1 MAELFDSYLEH
12 AIGDT
17 PLVPLKSISSPSSG
31 QVWLK
36 LESGNP
42 TGSYK
47 DRMAYAVFKNA
58 FERGDITTGSR
69 LVEYTGG
76 STGTSLAH
84 IASRTGVQFIAVSSD
99 AFAQSKIDSMLAY
112 GAEVITIPSEDQKI
126 TPDLIAA
133 MREKAYAI
141 AEEPNTHY
149 ADQFGSPDVI
159 EGYVPMGQ
167 EIANQIGTSIDV
179 FCAAVGT
186 GGAFT
191 GTAKGLH
198 QAGHQ
203 PDLIGLEP
211 LQSPFLTTGEGG
223 PHRIEGIGLGFTP
236 PFLNLNQ
243 CSEIRAI
250 DQNDAFH
257 MCRRLAT
264 EEGILCGPSTGLNVS
279 AAFAIA
285 SERGPDTVVVTLGCD
300 HGSKYFTSDRS

>member
-1 MAELFDSYLEH
+1 MEELSDPYLEH
-12 AIGDT
+12 AIGGT
-17 PLVPLKSISSPSSG
+17 PLIPLKNLTPASSG

-58 FERGDITTGSR
+58 FTRGDIKTGSR
-69 LVEYTGG
+69 MVEYTGG

-84 IASRTGVQFIAVSSD
+84 IAARSGIQFIAVSSD
-99 AFAQSKIDSMLAY
+99 AFAQSKIDAMLAY
-112 GAEVITIPSEDQKI
+112 GAEVTLIPSKDGKI

-133 MREKAYAI
+133 MREKAYTI
-141 AEEPNTHY
+141 AEEPDTHY

-159 EGYVPMGQ
+159 EGYMPMGQ
-167 EIANQIGTSIDV
+167 EIAYQIGASIDV
-179 FCAAVGT
+179 FCAGVGT
-186 GGAFT
+186 SGAFT

-203 PDLIGLEP
+203 PDLVGLEP

-236 PFLNLNQ
+236 PFLDLDQ
-243 CSEIRAI
+243 CSEIRAV
-250 DQNDAFH
+250 DENDAFQ

-264 EEGILCGPSTGLNVS
+264 EEGILCGPSTGLNIS
-279 AAFAIA
+279 AALAIA
-285 SERGPDTVVVTLGCD
+285 SERGPDSVVVTLGCD
-300 HGSKYFTSDRS
+300 HGSKYFTGD

>member
-1 MAELFDSYLEH
+1 MAELSDLYLDH
-12 AIGDT
+12 AIGGT
-17 PLVPLKSISSPSSG
+17 PLVPLKNLSSPSAG

-58 FERGDITTGSR
+58 FARGDITTGSR

-84 IASRTGVQFIAVSSD
+84 IAARTGIQFIAVSSD
-99 AFAQSKIDSMLAY
+99 AFAQTKIDSMLAF
-112 GAEVITIPSEDQKI
+112 GAEVIIIPSEEGKI

-141 AEEPNTHY
+141 SEEPDTHY

-167 EIANQIGTSIDV
+167 EIADQVGARIDV

-186 GGAFT
+186 GGAFM
-191 GTAKGLH
+191 GTAKGLQ

-203 PDLIGLEP
+203 PDLVGLEP

-223 PHRIEGIGLGFTP
+223 PHRVEGIGLGFTP
-236 PFLNLNQ
+236 PFLNLDQ

-250 DQNDAFH
+250 DENDAFR
-257 MCRRLAT
+257 MCQRLAT

-279 AAFAIA
+279 AALEIA
-285 SERGPDTVVVTLGCD
+285 AERGPDSVVVTLGCD
-300 HGSKYFTSDRS
+300 HGSKYFNSDK

>member
-1 MAELFDSYLEH
+1 MAELFDLYLEH

-17 PLVPLKSISSPSSG
+17 PLVPLKNISSPSSG

-58 FERGDITTGSR
+58 FARGDITTGSR

-84 IASRTGVQFIAVSSD
+84 IASRTGIQFIAVSSD

-112 GAEVITIPSEDQKI
+112 GAEVITIPSEDRKI
-126 TPDLIAA
+126 TPDLITA

-159 EGYVPMGQ
+159 EGYVAMGQ
-167 EIANQIGTSIDV
+167 EIADQIRAPIDV

-223 PHRIEGIGLGFTP
+223 SHRIEGIGLGFTP

-257 MCRRLAT
+257 MCRRLAI

-279 AAFAIA
+279 AGLAIA

-300 HGSKYFTSDRS
+300 HGSKYFTIDKS

>member
-1 MAELFDSYLEH
+1 MEELSDSYLEN
-12 AIGDT
+12 AIGGT
-17 PLVPLKSISSPSSG
+17 PLVPLRNLTSATTG

-47 DRMAYAVFKNA
+47 DRMAYAVIKNA
-58 FERGDITTGSR
+58 FTRGDINRGSR

-84 IASRTGVQFIAVSSD
+84 IAARTGINFIAVSSD

-112 GAEVITIPSEDQKI
+112 GAEVIIIPSEERKI

-141 AEEPNTHY
+141 AEEPDTHY

-167 EIANQIGTSIDV
+167 EIADQIDGPVDV

-186 GGAFT
+186 SGAFT

-198 QAGHQ
+198 QTGHQ
-203 PDLIGLEP
+203 PDLIALEP

-223 PHRIEGIGLGFTP
+223 SHRIEGIGLGFTP
-236 PFLNLNQ
+236 PFLDLDQ

-250 DQNDAFH
+250 DENDAFL

-279 AAFAIA
+279 AALAIA
-285 SERGPDTVVVTLGCD
+285 SERGPDSVVVTLGCD
-300 HGSKYFTSDRS
+300 HGSKYF

>member
-1 MAELFDSYLEH
+1 MEELSDPYLEH
-12 AIGDT
+12 AIGGT
-17 PLVPLKSISSPSSG
+17 PLVPLKNLTPPSSG

-58 FERGDITTGSR
+58 FTRGDIQTGSR
-69 LVEYTGG
+69 MVEYTGG

-84 IASRTGVQFIAVSSD
+84 IAARSGVQFIAVSSD

-112 GAEVITIPSEDQKI
+112 GAEVILIPSEDGKI

-141 AEEPNTHY
+141 AEEPDTHY

-159 EGYVPMGQ
+159 EGYMPMGQ
-167 EIANQIGTSIDV
+167 EIADQIGASIDV
-179 FCAAVGT
+179 FCAGVGT
-186 GGAFT
+186 SGAFT

-203 PDLIGLEP
+203 PDLVGLEP

-236 PFLNLNQ
+236 PFLDLDQ
-243 CSEIRAI
+243 CSEIRAV
-250 DQNDAFH
+250 DENDAFQ

-264 EEGILCGPSTGLNVS
+264 EEGILCGPSTGLNIS
-279 AAFAIA
+279 AALAIA
-285 SERGPDTVVVTLGCD
+285 SERGPDSVVVTLGCD
-300 HGSKYFTSDRS
+300 HGSKYFTGD